1 MRREGEVVLIYFNE
15 QPGIFARIE
24 AIEPDVKKDWYRIT
38 LLLLTLPVQPV
49 TWILRESYIDGE
61 SFTMDGK
68 PVRLEEVK
76 HISLKY
82 DSGEGINNG
91 VNKGPAG
98 SGRVIPFEKPKTK
111 EKNRTPS

>member
-15 QPGIFARIE
+15 QPGVFARIE
-24 AIEPDVKKDWYRIT
+24 TIQQDIKRDWYRIT

-61 SFTMDGK
+61 TFTMDGR

-76 HISLKY
+76 SISLKN
-82 DSGEGINNG
+82 DSEENI
-91 VNKGPAG
+91 VPESKKGPTG
-98 SGRVIPFEKPKTK
+98 SGRVIPFK
-111 EKNRTPS
+111 KNEETNK

>member
-24 AIEPDVKKDWYRIT
+24 SIEPDIKKDWYRIT

-76 HISLKY
+76 KVPIQRELSVA
-82 DSGEGINNG
+82 GEDNAR
-91 VNKGPAG
+91 KG
-98 SGRVIPFEKPKTK
+98 SGKPSKVLPFKKP
-111 EKNRTPS
+111 

>member
-15 QPGIFARIE
+15 QPGVFARIE
-24 AIEPDVKKDWYRIT
+24 AIEPDIKKDWYRIT
-38 LLLLTLPVQPV
+38 LLLLTLPVRPV

-76 HISLKY
+76 RISLKY
-82 DSGEGINNG
+82 DSEDGISHEA
-91 VNKGPAG
+91 NKGPTR
-98 SGRVIPFEKPKTK
+98 SGRVIPFK
-111 EKNRTPS
+111 KN